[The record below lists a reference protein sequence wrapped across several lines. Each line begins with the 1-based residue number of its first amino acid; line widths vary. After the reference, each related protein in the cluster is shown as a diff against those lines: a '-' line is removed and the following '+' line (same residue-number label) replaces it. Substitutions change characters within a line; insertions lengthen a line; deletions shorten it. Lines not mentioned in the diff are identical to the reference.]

1 VLLGLT
7 TDQKLGLAGTAAVFI
22 AFALVTALLIPRY
35 RPDFPGRKGVG
46 LFVVVTLLLTVAMI
60 GAVVVFAS
68 EDEGAE
74 AAGHVETELTETET
88 GPTETETGPT
98 ETETGP
104 AETET
109 GPAETETGQTET
121 TPPATTAP
129 EDEAPTGDPAAGK
142 ALFASNG
149 CGGCHTFEAAGT
161 TGAVG
166 PNLDEALE
174 GKDAE
179 FVHQSIVEPNAE
191 VAEGY
196 NPGVMPS
203 FQQLSEDQV
212 NDLVAFLTQS

>member
-1 VLLGLT
+1 MLLGLT

-35 RPDFPGRKGVG
+35 RPDFPGRKGLG

-74 AAGHVETELTETET
+74 AAGHVETES
-88 GPTETETGPT
+88 T

-109 GPAETETGQTET
+109 GPTETGQTET
-121 TPPATTAP
+121 APPATTAP
-129 EDEAPTGDPAAGK
+129 EEEAPAGDPAAGE
-142 ALFASNG
+142 ALFVSNG
-149 CGGCHTFEAAGT
+149 CGGCHAFEAAGS

-166 PNLDEALE
+166 PNLDESLE

-179 FVHQSIVEPNAE
+179 YVQQSIAEPDAE

-196 NPGVMPS
+196 NAGVMPS
-203 FQQLSEDQV
+203 FQQLSEEQV

>member
-35 RPDFPGRKGVG
+35 RPDFPGRKGLG

-60 GAVVVFAS
+60 GAVVVFAA

-74 AAGHVETELTETET
+74 AAHVETEPTET
-88 GPTETETGPT
+88 GPTETET
-98 ETETGP
+98 EP

-109 GPAETETGQTET
+109 GET
-121 TPPATTAP
+121 TPPATTA
-129 EDEAPTGDPAAGK
+129 EEEAPAGDPAAGET
-142 ALFASNG
+142 LFASNG
-149 CGGCHTFEAAGT
+149 CGGCHAFEAAGS

-174 GKDAE
+174 GEDADS
-179 FVHQSIVEPNAE
+179 VQQSIVEPDAE

-196 NPGVMPS
+196 NAGVMPS
-203 FQQLSEDQV
+203 FEQLSEDQV

>member
-35 RPDFPGRKGVG
+35 RPDFPGRKGLG
-46 LFVVVTLLLTVAMI
+46 LFIVVTLLLMVAML

-88 GPTETETGPT
+88 GPTET
-98 ETETGP
+98 
-104 AETET
+104 
-109 GPAETETGQTET
+109 

-129 EDEAPTGDPAAGK
+129 EKVEPAGDPAAGK

-149 CGGCHTFEAAGT
+149 CGGCHTFEAAGS

-166 PNLDEALE
+166 PNLDEGLQ

-179 FVHQSIVEPNAE
+179 YVHQSIVEPNAD

-196 NPGVMPS
+196 TAGVMPS

>member
-22 AFALVTALLIPRY
+22 GFALVTALLIPRY
-35 RPDFPGRKGVG
+35 RPDFPGRKGLG
-46 LFVVVTLLLTVAMI
+46 LFVVVALLLTVAML
-60 GAVVVFAS
+60 GAVVVFAA

-74 AAGHVETELTETET
+74 AAEHAETLETETETGTTETET

-98 ETETGP
+98 ETT
-104 AETET
+104 
-109 GPAETETGQTET
+109 
-121 TPPATTAP
+121 PATTAP
-129 EDEAPTGDPAAGK
+129 EEEPAGDPAAGK

-149 CGGCHTFEAAGT
+149 CGGCHTFEAAGS

-166 PNLDEALE
+166 PNLDEVLE

>member
-1 VLLGLT
+1 MLLGLT

-22 AFALVTALLIPRY
+22 AFSLVTALLIPRY
-35 RPDFPGRKGVG
+35 RPNFPGRKGLG
-46 LFVVVTLLLTVAMI
+46 LFVVVTLLLTVAMV

-88 GPTETETGPT
+88 GPTETETGP
-98 ETETGP
+98 
-104 AETET
+104 
-109 GPAETETGQTET
+109 AETETGQTET
-121 TPPATTAP
+121 TPPATTA
-129 EDEAPTGDPAAGK
+129 EEEAPAGDPAAGE

-149 CGGCHTFEAAGT
+149 CGGCHTFEAAGS

-174 GKDAE
+174 GKDAA

>member
-1 VLLGLT
+1 MLLGLT

-22 AFALVTALLIPRY
+22 AFALVTALVIPRY

-46 LFVVVTLLLTVAMI
+46 LFVVVTLLLMVAMI

-88 GPTETETGPT
+88 GPTETETG
-98 ETETGP
+98 
-104 AETET
+104 
-109 GPAETETGQTET
+109 QTET

-129 EDEAPTGDPAAGK
+129 EEEAPAGDPAAGK
-142 ALFASNG
+142 ALFASSG
-149 CGGCHTFEAAGT
+149 CGGCHTFEAAGSS
-161 TGAVG
+161 GAVG
-166 PNLDEALE
+166 PNLDEVLE

-179 FVHQSIVEPNAE
+179 FVHKSIVDPNAE

-196 NPGVMPS
+196 NAGVMPS

>member
-1 VLLGLT
+1 MLLGLT

-22 AFALVTALLIPRY
+22 AFSLVTALLIPRY
-35 RPDFPGRKGVG
+35 RPDFPGRKGLG

-88 GPTETETGPT
+88 GPTETETGP
-98 ETETGP
+98 
-104 AETET
+104 
-109 GPAETETGQTET
+109 AETETGQTET
-121 TPPATTAP
+121 TPPATTAEEEEP
-129 EDEAPTGDPAAGK
+129 AGDPAAGK

-149 CGGCHTFEAAGT
+149 CGGCHTFEAAGSS
-161 TGAVG
+161 GAVG
-166 PNLDEALE
+166 PNLDEALQ

>member
-1 VLLGLT
+1 MLLGLT

-22 AFALVTALLIPRY
+22 AFALVTALVIPRY

-46 LFVVVTLLLTVAMI
+46 LFVVVTLLLMVAMI

-88 GPTETETGPT
+88 GPTETETGP
-98 ETETGP
+98 
-104 AETET
+104 AET
-109 GPAETETGQTET
+109 ATGQTET

-129 EDEAPTGDPAAGK
+129 EEEAPAGDPAAGK

-149 CGGCHTFEAAGT
+149 CSGCHTFEAAGS

-166 PNLDEALE
+166 PNLDEVLE

-196 NPGVMPS
+196 NAGVMPS
-203 FQQLSEDQV
+203 FEQLSEDQV

>member
-46 LFVVVTLLLTVAMI
+46 LFVVVTLLITVAMI

-74 AAGHVETELTETET
+74 AAGQTETELTET
-88 GPTETETGPT
+88 GPA

-109 GPAETETGQTET
+109 GPAETETGETET

-129 EDEAPTGDPAAGK
+129 EEEAPAGDPAAGK

-149 CGGCHTFEAAGT
+149 CAGCHTFEAAGS

-166 PNLDEALE
+166 PNLDESLE
-174 GKDAE
+174 GKDAAY
-179 FVHQSIVEPNAE
+179 VQQSIVEPNAE

-196 NPGVMPS
+196 NAGVMPS

-212 NDLVAFLTQS
+212 NDLVAFLTQR

>member
-1 VLLGLT
+1 MLLGLT

-46 LFVVVTLLLTVAMI
+46 LFVVVTLLLMVAMI

-74 AAGHVETELTETET
+74 AAGQVETELTETET
-88 GPTETETGPT
+88 GPT
-98 ETETGP
+98 
-104 AETET
+104 ETET

-129 EDEAPTGDPAAGK
+129 EEEAPAGDPAAGK

-149 CGGCHTFEAAGT
+149 CSGCHTFEAAGS

-196 NPGVMPS
+196 NAGVMPS

>member
-22 AFALVTALLIPRY
+22 AFALVTALVIPRY
-35 RPDFPGRKGVG
+35 RPDFPGRKGLG

-60 GAVVVFAS
+60 GAVVVFAA

-74 AAGHVETELTETET
+74 AAHVETELTETET
-88 GPTETETGPT
+88 EPT

-109 GPAETETGQTET
+109 ETGETETT
-121 TPPATTAP
+121 PATTAP
-129 EDEAPTGDPAAGK
+129 EEEAPAGDPAAGE

-149 CGGCHTFEAAGT
+149 CGGCHTFEAAGS

-179 FVHQSIVEPNAE
+179 FVHQSIVEPDAE

-196 NPGVMPS
+196 NAGVMPS
-203 FQQLSEDQV
+203 FQQLSEEQV

>member
-22 AFALVTALLIPRY
+22 AFALVTALVIPRY
-35 RPDFPGRKGVG
+35 RPDFPGRKGLG

-74 AAGHVETELTETET
+74 AAAHVETEVTETE
-88 GPTETETGPT
+88 PT

-109 GPAETETGQTET
+109 GET
-121 TPPATTAP
+121 TPPATT
-129 EDEAPTGDPAAGK
+129 EEEAPAGDPAAGEE
-142 ALFASNG
+142 LFSSNG
-149 CGGCHTFEAAGT
+149 CGGCHTFEAAGS

-174 GKDAE
+174 GKDAA
-179 FVHQSIVEPNAE
+179 FVHQSIVEPDAE

-196 NPGVMPS
+196 NAGVMPS

>member
-22 AFALVTALLIPRY
+22 AFALVTALVIPRY

-46 LFVVVTLLLTVAMI
+46 LFVVVTLLLMVAMI

-74 AAGHVETELTETET
+74 AAGHVETELTETQT

-98 ETETGP
+98 
-104 AETET
+104 
-109 GPAETETGQTET
+109 ETETGQTET

-129 EDEAPTGDPAAGK
+129 EEEAPAGDPAAGK

-149 CGGCHTFEAAGT
+149 CGGCHTFEAAGSS
-161 TGAVG
+161 GAVG
-166 PNLDEALE
+166 PNLDEVLE

-179 FVHQSIVEPNAE
+179 FVHQSIVDPNAE

>member
-1 VLLGLT
+1 MLLGLT

-22 AFALVTALLIPRY
+22 AFSLVTALLIPRY

-88 GPTETETGPT
+88 GPS
-98 ETETGP
+98 
-104 AETET
+104 ETET

-121 TPPATTAP
+121 TPPTTTAP
-129 EDEAPTGDPAAGK
+129 EEEAPAGDPAAGK

-149 CGGCHTFEAAGT
+149 CGGCHTFEAAGSTGRSARTSTRRSRARTPNSSTSRLSSRTRRWPRAT
-161 TGAVG
+161 TPASCRRSSSC
-166 PNLDEALE
+166 PR
-174 GKDAE
+174 
-179 FVHQSIVEPNAE
+179 IR
-191 VAEGY
+191 
-196 NPGVMPS
+196 
-203 FQQLSEDQV
+203 
-212 NDLVAFLTQS
+212 

>member
-1 VLLGLT
+1 MLLGLT

-22 AFALVTALLIPRY
+22 AFALVTALVIPRY

-46 LFVVVTLLLTVAMI
+46 LFVVVTLLLMVAMI

-88 GPTETETGPT
+88 GPTETETGP
-98 ETETGP
+98 
-104 AETET
+104 
-109 GPAETETGQTET
+109 AETETGQTET
-121 TPPATTAP
+121 TPPATTA
-129 EDEAPTGDPAAGK
+129 EEEAPAGDPAAGK

-149 CGGCHTFEAAGT
+149 CSGCHTFEAAGSS
-161 TGAVG
+161 GAVG
-166 PNLDEALE
+166 PNLDEALQ
-174 GKDAE
+174 GKDAA

-196 NPGVMPS
+196 NAGVMPS
-203 FQQLSEDQV
+203 FQQLSEEQV

>member
-1 VLLGLT
+1 MLLGLT

-22 AFALVTALLIPRY
+22 GFALVTALLIPRY
-35 RPDFPGRKGVG
+35 RPDFPGRKGLG
-46 LFVVVTLLLTVAMI
+46 LFIVVTLLLTVAML
-60 GAVVVFAS
+60 GAVVVFAT

-74 AAGHVETELTETET
+74 AAEHAETQQRETQ
-88 GPTETETGPT
+88 
-98 ETETGP
+98 TGP

-129 EDEAPTGDPAAGK
+129 EEEAPAGDPAAGK

-149 CGGCHTFEAAGT
+149 CGGCHAFEAAGS

-166 PNLDEALE
+166 PNLDEGLQ
-174 GKDAE
+174 GKDAAY
-179 FVHQSIVEPNAE
+179 VRQSIVEPNADI
-191 VAEGY
+191 AEGY
-196 NPGVMPS
+196 AAGVMPS

>member
-22 AFALVTALLIPRY
+22 AFALVTALVIPRY
-35 RPDFPGRKGVG
+35 RPDFPGRKGLG

-60 GAVVVFAS
+60 GAVVVFAA

-74 AAGHVETELTETET
+74 AAHVETELTETET
-88 GPTETETGPT
+88 EPT

-109 GPAETETGQTET
+109 ETGETETT
-121 TPPATTAP
+121 PATTAP
-129 EDEAPTGDPAAGK
+129 EEEAPAGDPAAGE

-149 CGGCHTFEAAGT
+149 CGGCHTFEAAGS

-174 GKDAE
+174 GQDAE
-179 FVHQSIVEPNAE
+179 FVHQSIVEPDAE

-196 NPGVMPS
+196 NAGVMPS

>member
-1 VLLGLT
+1 MLLGLT

-22 AFALVTALLIPRY
+22 AFALITALVIPRY

-46 LFVVVTLLLTVAMI
+46 LFVVVTLLLMVAMI

-88 GPTETETGPT
+88 GPTETETGP
-98 ETETGP
+98 
-104 AETET
+104 
-109 GPAETETGQTET
+109 AETETGQTET
-121 TPPATTAP
+121 TPPATTA
-129 EDEAPTGDPAAGK
+129 EEEAPAGDPAAGK

-149 CGGCHTFEAAGT
+149 CSGCHTFEAAGS

-166 PNLDEALE
+166 PNLDEALQ
-174 GKDAE
+174 GKDAA

-196 NPGVMPS
+196 NAGVMPS
-203 FQQLSEDQV
+203 FQQLSEKQV

>member
-1 VLLGLT
+1 MLLGLT

-46 LFVVVTLLLTVAMI
+46 LFVVVTLLLMVAMI

-88 GPTETETGPT
+88 GPTETETGP
-98 ETETGP
+98 

-109 GPAETETGQTET
+109 GETET
-121 TPPATTAP
+121 TPPATTAEEETP
-129 EDEAPTGDPAAGK
+129 AGDPAAGK

-149 CGGCHTFEAAGT
+149 CGGCHTFEAAGSS
-161 TGAVG
+161 GAVG
-166 PNLDEALE
+166 PNLDEVLE

-196 NPGVMPS
+196 NAGVMPS

>member
-1 VLLGLT
+1 MLLGLT

-22 AFALVTALLIPRY
+22 GFALVTALLIPRY
-35 RPDFPGRKGVG
+35 RPDFPGRKGLG
-46 LFVVVTLLLTVAMI
+46 LFIVVTLLLTVAML
-60 GAVVVFAS
+60 GAVVVFAA

-88 GPTETETGPT
+88 APTETETGPT
-98 ETETGP
+98 ETT
-104 AETET
+104 
-109 GPAETETGQTET
+109 
-121 TPPATTAP
+121 PATTAP
-129 EDEAPTGDPAAGK
+129 EEEAPAGDPAAGK

-149 CGGCHTFEAAGT
+149 CGGCHAFAAAGS

-166 PNLDEALE
+166 PNLDEGLE
-174 GKDAE
+174 GKDAAY
-179 FVHQSIVEPNAE
+179 VHQSIVEPNAD

-196 NPGVMPS
+196 TAGVMPS

>member
-35 RPDFPGRKGVG
+35 RPDFPGRKGLG
-46 LFVVVTLLLTVAMI
+46 LFIVVTLLLMVAML

-88 GPTETETGPT
+88 GPTET
-98 ETETGP
+98 
-104 AETET
+104 
-109 GPAETETGQTET
+109 

-129 EDEAPTGDPAAGK
+129 EEEEPAGDPAAGK

-149 CGGCHTFEAAGT
+149 CGGCHTFEAAGS

-166 PNLDEALE
+166 PNLDEGLQ

-179 FVHQSIVEPNAE
+179 YVHQSIVEPNAD

-196 NPGVMPS
+196 TAGVMPS

>member
-1 VLLGLT
+1 MLLGLT

-22 AFALVTALLIPRY
+22 AFALVTALVIPRY

-46 LFVVVTLLLTVAMI
+46 LFVVVTLLLMVAMI

-98 ETETGP
+98 ETETG
-104 AETET
+104 
-109 GPAETETGQTET
+109 QTET

-129 EDEAPTGDPAAGK
+129 EEEAPAGDPAAGK

-149 CGGCHTFEAAGT
+149 CGGCHTFEAAGS

-166 PNLDEALE
+166 PNLDEVLE

>member
-22 AFALVTALLIPRY
+22 AFSLVTALLIPRY
-35 RPDFPGRKGVG
+35 RPDFPGRKGLG
-46 LFVVVTLLLTVAMI
+46 LFVVVTLLLTVAMV

-88 GPTETETGPT
+88 GPAETETGPT

-104 AETET
+104 
-109 GPAETETGQTET
+109 TET
-121 TPPATTAP
+121 TPPATTA
-129 EDEAPTGDPAAGK
+129 EEEAPAGDPAAGE

-149 CGGCHTFEAAGT
+149 CGGCHTFEAAGS

-166 PNLDEALE
+166 PNLDEALQ
-174 GKDAE
+174 GKDAA

>member
-1 VLLGLT
+1 MLLGLT

-46 LFVVVTLLLTVAMI
+46 LFVVVTLLITVAMI

-74 AAGHVETELTETET
+74 AAGQTETELTET
-88 GPTETETGPT
+88 GPA

-109 GPAETETGQTET
+109 GPAETETGETET

-129 EDEAPTGDPAAGK
+129 EEEAPAGDPAAGK

-149 CGGCHTFEAAGT
+149 CAGCHTFEAAGS

-166 PNLDEALE
+166 PNLDESLE
-174 GKDAE
+174 GKDAAY
-179 FVHQSIVEPNAE
+179 VQQSIVEPNAE

-203 FQQLSEDQV
+203 FQQLSEDQL

>member
-22 AFALVTALLIPRY
+22 AFALVTALVIPRY

-46 LFVVVTLLLTVAMI
+46 LFVVVTLLLMVAMI

-88 GPTETETGPT
+88 GPTETETGP
-98 ETETGP
+98 
-104 AETET
+104 
-109 GPAETETGQTET
+109 AETETGQTET
-121 TPPATTAP
+121 TTPATTSP
-129 EDEAPTGDPAAGK
+129 EEEAPAGDPAAGK

-149 CGGCHTFEAAGT
+149 CSGCHTFQAAGS

-166 PNLDEALE
+166 PNLDEVLE

-196 NPGVMPS
+196 NAGVMPS
-203 FQQLSEDQV
+203 FEQLSEDQV

>member
-1 VLLGLT
+1 MLLGLT

-22 AFALVTALLIPRY
+22 GFALVTALLLPRY
-35 RPDFPGRKGVG
+35 RPDFPGRKGIG
-46 LFVVVTLLLTVAMI
+46 LFIVVTLLLTVAML
-60 GAVVVFAS
+60 GAVVVFAA

-74 AAGHVETELTETET
+74 AAGHVETELTD
-88 GPTETETGPT
+88 TETGPT

-109 GPAETETGQTET
+109 GQTET
-121 TPPATTAP
+121 TTTTATTAP
-129 EDEAPTGDPAAGK
+129 EEEAQAGDPAAGK

-149 CGGCHTFEAAGT
+149 CAGCHTFEAAGS

-179 FVHQSIVEPNAE
+179 FVHQSILEPNAE

-196 NPGVMPS
+196 NAGVMPS

>member
-1 VLLGLT
+1 MLLGLT

-35 RPDFPGRKGVG
+35 RPDFPGRKGLG
-46 LFVVVTLLLTVAMI
+46 LFIVVTLLLTVAMI

-104 AETET
+104 
-109 GPAETETGQTET
+109 TET
-121 TPPATTAP
+121 TTPATTAEEEEP
-129 EDEAPTGDPAAGK
+129 AGDPAAGE

-149 CGGCHTFEAAGT
+149 CGGCHTFEAAGSS
-161 TGAVG
+161 GAVG